1 MAKDEAPKSAY
12 EITLEKLRRQDR
24 ERGEEAQTSLSD
36 EQKSRIAEIRR
47 RHEAHVAEREILF
60 RSERAKAAASG
71 DPEALEKIEKEYAR
85 ERERIEVRRD
95 REIAQAR
102 AAAGGAPAGP
112 AAGGGA
118 ALGGPAAGGAGK
130 PRRRVRKGG
139 AALGI
144 AVLGLSLLA

>member
-24 ERGEEAQTSLSD
+24 ERGEEAQASLSD

-47 RHEAHVAEREILF
+47 RHEAHLAEREILF
-60 RSERAKAAASG
+60 RAERAKAAAS
-71 DPEALEKIEKEYAR
+71 DAPEALEKVEKEYAR
-85 ERERIEVRRD
+85 ERERIEARRE

-102 AAAGGAPAGP
+102 AAAGGAPGGP

-118 ALGGPAAGGAGK
+118 AIGGPAAGGAGK
-130 PRRRVRKGG
+130 PRRRARKGG
-139 AALGI
+139 AASRSPRDG
-144 AVLGLSLLA
+144 S